1 MVFETRVPGVDS
13 CQRFVS
19 SSGRRLKTN
28 KLLLVTDD
36 GYRNTAAH
44 DKPKV
49 NTWRAKTGGGGERE
63 RALVSERERFERVR
77 DCEGE
82 ICE

>member
-49 NTWRAKTGGGGERE
+49 NTWRAKTGGRGERE
-63 RALVSERERFERVR
+63 GGALVSESERFERKSN
-77 DCEGE
+77 
-82 ICE
+82 